1 MYELQ
6 SDDNSVMNYWETVC
20 KDRWAFIVEHTR
32 KADKIRVLANNSD
45 FKELVQFGLKNL
57 IQKNQKNHDRFTK
70 VSVKII
76 PESEWLFQIQ
86 QKELQNES
94 SIEAYGKESKN

>member
-45 FKELVQFGLKNL
+45 FKEFVQFGLKNL
-57 IQKNQKNHDRFTK
+57 IQKNHDRFTK

-76 PESEWLFQIQ
+76 PESEWL